1 MQITEVDSV
10 GPIIDNN
17 KAGEVGERD
26 DDANALGDN
35 KDLDVDLFFSV
46 FSFVCLFAC
55 LLVCL
60 FVCLFLLFF
69 SLISPGLACATPLCP
84 GSPWRPGKSCEEEC

>member
-1 MQITEVDSV
+1 MQITKVDSV

-17 KAGEVGERD
+17 KAGEVGEGD

-35 KDLDVDLFFSV
+35 QDLDIDLFFL
-46 FSFVCLFAC
+46 FIFFFTFLFVCLFAC

-60 FVCLFLLFF
+60 LVFVDFFYDITWACLRNSAL
-69 SLISPGLACATPLCP
+69 SRVTLAA
-84 GSPWRPGKSCEEEC
+84 R